1 MATTWQVYPYL
12 NPHSKNTELC
22 FILVH
27 VFVEYLATGV
37 HICFSFQ
44 EMEAKK
50 KQEAEKRLSDKRGG
64 REPTNSAIVAV
75 ER

>member
-1 MATTWQVYPYL
+1 VATTWQVYLYL
-12 NPHSKNTELC
+12 NPHSKDTELC
-22 FILVH
+22 FIAVRVFFKYLASGVH
-27 VFVEYLATGV
+27 V
-37 HICFSFQ
+37 CFSFQ